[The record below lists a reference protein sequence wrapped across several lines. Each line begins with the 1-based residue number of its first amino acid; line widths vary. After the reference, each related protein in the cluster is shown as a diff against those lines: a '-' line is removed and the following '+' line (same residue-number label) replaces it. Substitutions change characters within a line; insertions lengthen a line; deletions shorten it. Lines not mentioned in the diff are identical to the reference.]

1 MFVPLLFVRLSV
13 CVSAKITRKAVIGF
27 DEIFLDGWGMAER
40 FWWRSGSQSRIRDPD
55 DDPDPGFFKGFLY
68 LLLRFL

>member
-1 MFVPLLFVRLSV
+1 MRFARDLSTQLFITYYLCQRKDVMFVPLLFVRLSV

-40 FWWRSGSQSRIRDPD
+40 FW
-55 DDPDPGFFKGFLY
+55 
-68 LLLRFL
+68 